1 MTTVS
6 AVSSV
11 VERVE
16 YLLVA
21 DGAPARWEGDLLEG
35 FVQLRSPLEQL
46 EKELVLIEGATKN
59 LSGEVKQQ
67 VTRLAYDIEDAIES
81 YTLGQAAAAAGTES
95 KWKLW
100 RLLKHLWSR
109 WSLRKD
115 VDKLKKSIDEVQ
127 HVIGAAR
134 DAGSSGGSVRLPM
147 IEYQQDNRHHQF
159 PDNPEVVGMED
170 NSERLVSRLIGG
182 GPKLSVIAICGMGGI
197 GKTTLA
203 KLLYN
208 EPLVVSHFDNRAW
221 AIVTENVKAR
231 YILETL
237 LFSLSSYRSK
247 NEIAD
252 METMGLIEQ
261 LYKAQKG
268 RRYLVVLDDLWSLE
282 AWDTIRFAFPD
293 DKNGSRIVITTRV
306 LNLAQHIAT
315 DVLQMQFLNEDQGW
329 AILKQRSL
337 LLDDPGSFP
346 FCSRCTFPVM
356 RVSYVINISVIYMIF
371 VDLE

>member
-127 HVIGAAR
+127 HVIGAER
-134 DAGSSGGSVRLPM
+134 DAGGSVRLPM
-147 IEYQQDNRHHQF
+147 IEYQQDDRHHQF